1 MINNTIND
9 EKEQS
14 HKAAY
19 DARLYFSR
27 FLVELRVEIAKS
39 TDDINLWMDNL
50 LKLASNCAGLVDNN
64 KLKEWHKHQQEITK
78 RYNCKYI
85 INQQNYKSN
94 GNSINVEQS
103 FKGAMFKLQSELYEI
118 TAPLFL
124 PISAGD
130 DLVNYD
136 PSVFLDK

>member
-1 MINNTIND
+1 MINNNIN
-9 EKEQS
+9 ESEQNNNKPS
-14 HKAAY
+14 Y
-19 DARLYFSR
+19 DARQHFSR
-27 FLVELRVEIAKS
+27 FLVELRVEIARS
-39 TDDINLWMDNL
+39 TNDINAWMDNL

-103 FKGAMFKLQSELYEI
+103 FKGVMFKLQSELYEI